1 MYDSVCLA
9 RCFAVC
15 SVLTAY
21 DQLSPHNVQGSDYF
35 TTELARLQRL
45 LEGGKLSPTKLSEIS
60 RKISVLGAFQNDKDT
75 TAEE

>member
-1 MYDSVCLA
+1 MA
-9 RCFAVC
+9 G
-15 SVLTAY
+15 SVLRHGLQLATSSQARV
-21 DQLSPHNVQGSDYF
+21 QLSPHDVQGSDYF

-75 TAEE
+75 TNEE